1 MKKLLITAGLLFAT
15 LGASAQ
21 FHADLRAGATA
32 SAIGDQHLKMGIRTG
47 AGVEYLFTERWGL
60 RSGLFFS
67 MKGATTSNNV
77 FNYDADKA
85 TRLSCLDLPVEA
97 LVATLAAGP
106 ARRSLRLLPAPCVRA
121 RRRRFRHPPLG
132 DRSRFRRGFHH
143 RTFRHRPRNSIRTD
157 AADETR
163 LRPQHDLRRDA
174 GLSVLNPAP
183 ANKKTPLPVRERHFS
198 IYRRTDRPA

>member
-32 SAIGDQHLKMGIRTG
+32 SAIGDQHLKMGIRAG
-47 AGVEYLFTERWGL
+47 AGIEYLFTERWGL

-97 LVATLAAGP
+97 LV
-106 ARRSLRLLPAPCVRA
+106 SFRLSQ
-121 RRRRFRHPPLG
+121 
-132 DRSRFRRGFHH
+132 RSRLALHGGPYVSCLLHASVPDDAGFDV
-143 RTFRHRPRNSIRTD
+143 RRNSIRTD

-183 ANKKTPLPVRERHFS
+183 ANKKTPLPVRERRFS
-198 IYRRTDRPA
+198 IHRRTDRPA

>member
-1 MKKLLITAGLLFAT
+1 MKKLLITAGLLFAA
-15 LGASAQ
+15 LSASAQ

-32 SAIGDQHLKMGIRTG
+32 SAIGDQHLKMGIRAG

-97 LVATLAAGP
+97 LV
-106 ARRSLRLLPAPCVRA
+106 SFRLSQ
-121 RRRRFRHPPLG
+121 
-132 DRSRFRRGFHH
+132 RSRLALHGGPYVSCLLHASV
-143 RTFRHRPRNSIRTD
+143 PD
-157 AADETR
+157 
-163 LRPQHDLRRDA
+163 DA
-174 GLSVLNPAP
+174 GRSGPVSARISSSGISSSAP
-183 ANKKTPLPVRERHFS
+183 KFN
-198 IYRRTDRPA
+198 TD